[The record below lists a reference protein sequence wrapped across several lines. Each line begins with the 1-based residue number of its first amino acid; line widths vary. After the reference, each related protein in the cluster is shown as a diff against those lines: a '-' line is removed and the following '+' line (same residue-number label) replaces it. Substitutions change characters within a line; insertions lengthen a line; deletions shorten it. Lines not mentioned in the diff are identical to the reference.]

1 MGYLAAYAVREMNSY
16 TLIRLN
22 GPYLKRGQFPYL
34 YLIRCLNF
42 NQITPLTLSLLNASI
57 WIH

>member
-1 MGYLAAYAVREMNSY
+1 MGYLAAYTVREMNGY

-22 GPYLKRGQFPYL
+22 GPYLKRDQFQYL